1 MAAPF
6 PETVQKVLGETA
18 GRDLAHWVE
27 DLVADLTVPRAEWN
41 AASGRLIR
49 VEQDLG
55 GLRQDVV
62 GLKQEVAGLKQ
73 DLAGVKETIVDTRAE
88 VRDLRREMTERFDR
102 MGADFNARF
111 DRLGI
116 ELNKHLAA
124 QTRWTI
130 AVMALFGSLITL
142 LLGIAQLRP

>member
-6 PETVQKVLGETA
+6 PESVQKVLGETA

-41 AASGRLIR
+41 EASGRLIR

-62 GLKQEVAGLKQ
+62 GLKQEVAGLK
-73 DLAGVKETIVDTRAE
+73 DTLVDTRAE
-88 VRDLRREMTERFDR
+88 LRDLRREMIERFDR

>member
-41 AASGRLIR
+41 EASGRLIR
-49 VEQDLG
+49 VEQDI
-55 GLRQDVV
+55 
-62 GLKQEVAGLKQ
+62 AGLKQ
-73 DLAGVKETIVDTRAE
+73 DVAGLKDTLVDTRAE
-88 VRDLRREMTERFDR
+88 LRDLRREMTERFDR